1 MMDLF
6 NIDDLVSV
14 VDSKYSL
21 CICLAKRSRELGAYI
36 VAKRNME
43 RINIMPPLVEIDSN
57 DPLEI
62 AIQEL
67 KEKKISFTRVKDGI
81 K

>member
-1 MMDLF
+1 MDLF

-14 VDSKYSL
+14 ADSKYSL
-21 CICLAKRSRELGAYI
+21 CICLAKRARELGTYI

-43 RINIMPPLVEIDSN
+43 RVNIMPPLVEMDTN

-67 KEKKISFTRVKDGI
+67 KEKKISFIRVKDGI

>member
-1 MMDLF
+1 MELF

-14 VDSKYSL
+14 ADSKYSL

-67 KEKKISFTRVKDGI
+67 KENKISFTRVKDGI